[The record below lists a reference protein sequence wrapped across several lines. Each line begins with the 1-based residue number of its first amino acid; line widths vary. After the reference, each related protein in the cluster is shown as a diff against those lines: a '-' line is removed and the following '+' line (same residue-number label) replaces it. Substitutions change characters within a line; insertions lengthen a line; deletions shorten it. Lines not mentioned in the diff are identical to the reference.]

1 MTTRTELRHQK
12 KKRKW
17 PKWVLGIFVILLIL
31 GSGLLYYIWDKVHHT
46 VDLMHNPLERDVDPE
61 RQEALQS
68 LFKNNESINLLLLG
82 VDERAGDKGRS
93 DTMILLSLNPKTN
106 SLVMLSIPRDTR
118 IYIPGHGM
126 DKINHA
132 YAYGGVPLSLQTV
145 EDTFNIPINFYALV
159 NMEGFEDG
167 IDAIGGINVYNKQAF
182 TQDGIK
188 FKEGNIHLNGTEA
201 LSYIRMRKNDP
212 QGDIGRN
219 ERQREVVQAAINEAA
234 SFTTIT
240 KIGEILNILGG
251 NVETNL
257 HMDEL
262 QQLFLGYRNTR
273 NNIKSLELKGSG
285 QTISGIWYYIVSDTE
300 FNRITTE
307 IKTHM
312 ESH

>member
-1 MTTRTELRHQK
+1 
-12 KKRKW
+12 
-17 PKWVLGIFVILLIL
+17 
-31 GSGLLYYIWDKVHHT
+31 
-46 VDLMHNPLERDVDPE
+46 
-61 RQEALQS
+61 
-68 LFKNNESINLLLLG
+68 
-82 VDERAGDKGRS
+82 
-93 DTMILLSLNPKTN
+93 
-106 SLVMLSIPRDTR
+106 
-118 IYIPGHGM
+118 
-126 DKINHA
+126 
-132 YAYGGVPLSLQTV
+132 
-145 EDTFNIPINFYALV
+145 IPINFYALV
-159 NMEGFEDG
+159 NTEGFEDG
-167 IDAIGGINVYNKQAF
+167 IDAIGGIHVYNKQAF

-201 LSYIRMRKNDP
+201 LSYIRLRKNDP
-212 QGDIGRN
+212 DGDIGGN
-219 ERQREVVQAAINEAA
+219 EGQRAVVQAAITEAG

-240 KIGEILNILGG
+240 KIGEILNSLGG